1 MKETLDNLDLASLK
15 LLQTAKPLGKIYI
28 ITNAAEGWV
37 EMSSQRFLPLVAKE
51 LENDVTVIS
60 ARTKYEKQFPHQY
73 TEWKMR
79 AFMEAQAEMDSDAI
93 TNIIAIGDSNIE
105 LQAAYH
111 LAS

>member
-1 MKETLDNLDLASLK
+1 MKEALDNLDVASLK

-37 EMSSQRFLPLVAKE
+37 ELSSRRFMPLVAKE
-51 LENDVTVIS
+51 LESDVIVIS

-79 AFMEAQAEMDSDAI
+79 AFMDAYKGMDVEAI